1 MSRYDSRTTTFSP
14 EGRMYQVEYALEAIN
29 NASLTIGILSKEG
42 VVLVADKPVSST
54 LLGDS
59 YSLEKLY
66 KIDDHIFCA
75 IAGLTADA
83 DTLINLCRLYAQ
95 RHVYT
100 FGEPQYLEEHVS
112 QICDHKQSYTQ
123 YGGLRPFGVSFLFA
137 GWDKRC
143 GFQLFHTD
151 PSGNFAGWNAMAV
164 GMNGQSAQSMLKEK
178 WNEKLTLNEALELS
192 LHVLVKAIDLS
203 KPKAD
208 KIELGTI
215 TYNSTINKTEIKFM
229 STEEISVIL
238 ENSLKK
244 YQDNSSD
251 VHN

>member
-1 MSRYDSRTTTFSP
+1 M
-14 EGRMYQVEYALEAIN
+14 QKNI
-29 NASLTIGILSKEG
+29 
-42 VVLVADKPVSST
+42 
-54 LLGDS
+54 
-59 YSLEKLY
+59 
-66 KIDDHIFCA
+66 
-75 IAGLTADA
+75 
-83 DTLINLCRLYAQ
+83 Q
-95 RHVYT
+95 
-100 FGEPQYLEEHVS
+100 
-112 QICDHKQSYTQ
+112 
-123 YGGLRPFGVSFLFA
+123 
-137 GWDKRC
+137 
-143 GFQLFHTD
+143 
-151 PSGNFAGWNAMAV
+151 
-164 GMNGQSAQSMLKEK
+164 K